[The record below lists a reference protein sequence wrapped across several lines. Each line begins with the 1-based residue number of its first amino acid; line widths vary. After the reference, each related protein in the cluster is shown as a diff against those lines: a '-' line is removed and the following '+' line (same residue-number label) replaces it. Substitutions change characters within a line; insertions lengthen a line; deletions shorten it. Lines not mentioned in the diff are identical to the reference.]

1 MTFNASTSSFNVC
14 RVCCMSSKSCLDTV
28 FTRGERGS
36 HLPFLQSGEAAEGE
50 RYFMTKIVVMRVSR
64 IAGKTRVLE
73 GMERS
78 IEEEFNRLGWS

>member
-1 MTFNASTSSFNVC
+1 
-14 RVCCMSSKSCLDTV
+14 
-28 FTRGERGS
+28 
-36 HLPFLQSGEAAEGE
+36 LPFSQEGEAGEGE